1 MILTQTK
8 VAING
13 FGRIG
18 RLMFRAVMERGTDIE
33 IVAVNDLVDAKT
45 LAHLL
50 KYDSNYGRFKG
61 EIKAKDNAI
70 IVNGKELKTLSVRDP
85 AQLPWEDLDVYLVVE
100 STGIFRSKERAS
112 KHLQAGAKKVLISA
126 PSPDPDITIV
136 RGINDHLYDAKKH
149 SIISNASCTTNCLV
163 PVSDVLNKNFG
174 IKASLMTTVHSYT
187 NDQRILDLVHKKL
200 ERARAAAI
208 NIIPTTTGAAV
219 ASTLILPELKG
230 KMNGLSLR
238 VPTPTVSIVDLVAT
252 LKRDVTKED
261 INNAFREAANGRLK
275 GILNYTDEPLVSR
288 DFAGDSHSAIVN
300 CLSTMVVGG
309 NLIKVLA
316 WYDNEW
322 GFSCRMAEMMEIIGK
337 QR

>member
-1 MILTQTK
+1 MTQTR

-18 RLMFRAVMERGTDIE
+18 RLMFRAVIERGTDIE

-61 EIKAKDNAI
+61 EVKAKDNAI
-70 IVNGKELKTLSVRDP
+70 IVNGKELKTLSMRDP
-85 AQLPWEDLDVYLVVE
+85 TQLPWKDLDVYLVVE

-136 RGINDHLYDAKKH
+136 RGINDHLYDTKKH

-219 ASTLILPELKG
+219 ASTVILPELKG

-238 VPTPTVSIVDLVAT
+238 VPTSTVSIVDLVAT
-252 LKRDVTKED
+252 LERDVTKEE
-261 INNAFREAANGRLK
+261 INNAFRDAAKGRLK

-288 DFAGDSHSAIVN
+288 DFVGDPHSAIVN
-300 CLSTMVVGG
+300 CLSTMVVDG

-322 GFSCRMAEMMEIIGK
+322 SFSCRMAEMMEIIGK

>member
-1 MILTQTK
+1 LTQIK

-18 RLMFRAVMERGTDIE
+18 RLIFRAVLERGTDIE
-33 IVAVNDLVDAKT
+33 IVAVNDLVDTKT
-45 LAHLL
+45 LAYLL

-61 EIKAKDNAI
+61 TVKAKDDAI
-70 IVNGKELKTLSVRDP
+70 IVNGKELKTFSMRDP
-85 AQLPWEDLDVYLVVE
+85 AQLPWKDLDVYLVVE
-100 STGIFRSKERAS
+100 STGIFRTKELAS

-136 RGINDHLYDAKKH
+136 KGINDHLYDTKKH

-200 ERARAAAI
+200 ERSRAAGL

-219 ASTLILPELKG
+219 ASTILLPELKG

-238 VPTPTVSIVDLVAT
+238 VPTPTVSVVDLVAT
-252 LKRDVTKED
+252 LERDVTKEE
-261 INNAFREAANGRLK
+261 INNAFREAAKGRLK
-275 GILNYTDEPLVSR
+275 GILNYNDEPLVSK
-288 DFAGDSHSAIVN
+288 DFLGDSHSAIVN
-300 CLSTMVVGG
+300 CLSTMVVDGT
-309 NLIKVLA
+309 LIKVLA

-322 GFSCRMAEMMEIIGK
+322 GFSCRMADMMEIICK